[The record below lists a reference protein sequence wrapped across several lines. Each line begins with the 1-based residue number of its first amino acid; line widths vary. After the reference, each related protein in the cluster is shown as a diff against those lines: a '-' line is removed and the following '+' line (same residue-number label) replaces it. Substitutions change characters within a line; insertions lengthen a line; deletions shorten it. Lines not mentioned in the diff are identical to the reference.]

1 MTDLAATVM
10 ERCETLGRVSEEP
23 DLLVRPFAS
32 EAMRRT
38 NDLVADWMRAVGM
51 IVLSDEIGN
60 LIGRYEGRDE
70 GSGTLVFG
78 SHLDTVRNAG
88 KYDGPLGVM
97 VALACV

>member
-10 ERCETLGRVSEEP
+10 ERCEALGKVSEEP

-38 NDLVADWMRAVGM
+38 NDLVTDWMRAAGM
-51 IVLSDEIGN
+51 TVRSDEIRN

-70 GSGTLVFG
+70 AAGRLSSARTLIRCAMRENTTVPSG
-78 SHLDTVRNAG
+78 
-88 KYDGPLGVM
+88 
-97 VALACV
+97 